1 MYIVV
6 IDGEEDRGAYSV
18 EDDTGENVLYIWE
31 NEDDVDR
38 FVMMLEDSGSPK
50 MRYVE
55 VDEELL
61 FETCSQHGYM
71 YAIIGSDELVVP
83 PEEHDLF

>member
-1 MYIVV
+1 MK
-6 IDGEEDRGAYSV
+6 SV
-18 EDDTGENVLYIWE
+18 E
-31 NEDDVDR
+31 
-38 FVMMLEDSGSPK
+38 
-50 MRYVE
+50 VE
-55 VDEELL
+55 ADLL